1 MHTLIVINPGHFH
14 AALTL
19 REMHPNLSKNV
30 YVYAEEGA
38 DLKSFIRLVRSFNS
52 RKDNPT
58 SWDLHVYAG
67 NDFLERAVE
76 EGEGDIAILAGKN
89 SRKIH
94 YIKAMHDAG
103 IKVLG
108 DKPLTIN
115 QRGVKILEQL
125 LVDGAEIDDI
135 MTERHEIT
143 SILQKK
149 LMADKDIFGELVID
163 DEPAIVKESIHHLFK
178 NVNGNPLVRPAWYF
192 DVNVQGEGIVDVT
205 THLADLI
212 QWMVFDVEEFDF
224 ETDYELCD
232 AKRWHTDV
240 PLDKFT
246 LITKQKQF
254 QRELMGKVKDDILR
268 LYSNG
273 EFTYKLRGV
282 AVKLSVIW
290 VLEAPEGGSDT
301 HYSIIRGSKS
311 DLIIEQGPQ
320 TGNKPEL
327 FIKSNE
333 NIDKI
338 EASLKATVEKI
349 GTEGLEILREGER
362 LRLAIASELRTTH
375 EEHFAAV
382 RDDFIACLDGEKE
395 FPANMKSTL
404 KAKYSLLAAAQN
416 LASKKWGKQ
425 AYA

>member
-19 REMHPNLSKNV
+19 REMHPNLSKDV

-38 DLKSFIRLVRSFNS
+38 DLKSFIRLVKSFNN

-67 NDFLERAVE
+67 ADFLDRAVE
-76 EGEGDIAILAGKN
+76 EARGDIAIFAGKN
-89 SRKIH
+89 NRKIH
-94 YIKAMHDAG
+94 YIKTMHDAG
-103 IKVLG
+103 IKVLS

-115 QRGVKILEQL
+115 QRGVEILEKL
-125 LVDGAEIDDI
+125 LLDGAEIDDI
-135 MTERHEIT
+135 MTEHHEIT
-143 SILQKK
+143 SILQKT
-149 LMADKDIFGELVID
+149 LMADKDIFGELLID
-163 DEPAIVKESIHHLFK
+163 GDKPAIIKESIHHLFK
-178 NVNGNPLVRPAWYF
+178 NVNGKPLVRPAWYF
-192 DVNVQGEGIVDVT
+192 DVNMQGEGIVDVT
-205 THLADLI
+205 THLTDLI
-212 QWMVFDVEEFDF
+212 QWMVFDGEQFDF

-240 PLDKFT
+240 PLDKFA

-254 QRELMGKVKDDILR
+254 QREIMGKVKDDVLR

-273 EFTYKLRGV
+273 EFVYKLRGV

-290 VLEAPEGGSDT
+290 ALEAPEGGGDT
-301 HYSIIRGSKS
+301 HYSVMHGSKS

-327 FIKSNE
+327 FIKPNK
-333 NIDKI
+333 NID
-338 EASLKATVEKI
+338 ETETLLKAAVAKMDSK
-349 GTEGLEILREGER
+349 GLEVVREGER
-362 LRLAIASELRTTH
+362 LRLEIPTELRTTH

-382 RDDFIACLDGEKE
+382 RDNFIACLDGEKE
-395 FPANMKSTL
+395 FPANMKSAL
-404 KAKYSLLAAAQN
+404 KAKYSLLAAAQD
-416 LASKKWGKQ
+416 LAAKKMG
-425 AYA
+425 

>member
-19 REMHPNLSKNV
+19 REMHPDLSKDV
-30 YVYAEEGA
+30 YVYAEEGT
-38 DLKSFIRLVRSFNS
+38 DLKSFIRLVNSFNN
-52 RKDNPT
+52 RKENPT

-67 NDFLERAVE
+67 DDFLDRAVE
-76 EGEGDIAILAGKN
+76 EAKGDIAILAGKN

-103 IKVLG
+103 IKVLS

-115 QRGVKILEQL
+115 QRGVEILKGL
-125 LVDGAEIDDI
+125 LTDGAEIDDI
-135 MTERHEIT
+135 MTERHEVT

-149 LMADKDIFGELVID
+149 LMANKDIFGELVID
-163 DEPAIVKESIHHLFK
+163 GEEPAIVKESVHHLFK
-178 NVNGNPLVRPAWYF
+178 NVNGAPLVRPAWYF

-212 QWMVFDVEEFDF
+212 QWMVFEGEEFDF
-224 ETDYELCD
+224 ESDYELCD

-240 PLDKFT
+240 PLEKFS
-246 LITKQKQF
+246 LITKQSKF
-254 QRELMGKVKDDILR
+254 QRELMGKAKDDVLK
-268 LYSNG
+268 LYANG

-282 AVKLSVIW
+282 PVKLSVVW
-290 VLEAPEGGSDT
+290 ALEAPEGGGDT
-301 HYSIIRGSKS
+301 HYSIMRGSKS

-327 FIKSNE
+327 FIQPHGD
-333 NIDKI
+333 IDAM
-338 EASLKATVEKI
+338 EALLKDAC
-349 GTEGLEILREGER
+349 EGLEVVRDGER
-362 LRLAIASELRTTH
+362 LRLEIPNELRTTH

-382 RDDFIACLDGEKE
+382 RDDFIACIDGKKK
-395 FPANMKSTL
+395 FPSNMKSAL
-404 KAKYSLLAAAQN
+404 EAKYSLLAAAQD
-416 LASKKWGKQ
+416 LAAKNS
-425 AYA
+425 